1 MSLKGG
7 TFVVNELNKVLKRID
22 ELKEYAVEL
31 LKELIRAK
39 AVNPSFGGPGEYR
52 RGKYLKEVLSELG
65 LKVTS
70 YDVKDERAEGGIRP
84 NIIATLKGQEERKLW
99 LVSHL
104 DTVPEG
110 DRGLWSSDPYEPL
123 MIGDKIYGRGSEDNC
138 QAIVSSILVAKAL
151 IDSNITPKL
160 SLGLIMAS
168 DEEAGSK
175 YGIERVLD
183 ELKPVNK
190 GDLIVVPD
198 AGEPNGDFIEVAEK
212 SILWFKVITLGKQG
226 HASLP
231 SEALNAHRVGMKF
244 CLALDALLHERFNAV
259 DPLFIPPT
267 STFEPTRKEENVGN
281 VNTIPGKDV
290 IYFDCRILPVYK
302 INQVLRLINDLKPYF
317 EKAYGVKIKIE
328 VVQKA
333 EAPPPTDPNSEVVVR
348 LKRAIKIVKGVEA
361 KVGGIGGG
369 TFAASFRRRGYGA
382 AVWSTVDKTAHKPN
396 EYCKLSNVIGDAKVF
411 ATMLFL

>member
-231 SEALNAHRVGMKF
+231 SEA
-244 CLALDALLHERFNAV
+244 
-259 DPLFIPPT
+259 
-267 STFEPTRKEENVGN
+267 
-281 VNTIPGKDV
+281 
-290 IYFDCRILPVYK
+290 
-302 INQVLRLINDLKPYF
+302 
-317 EKAYGVKIKIE
+317 
-328 VVQKA
+328 
-333 EAPPPTDPNSEVVVR
+333 
-348 LKRAIKIVKGVEA
+348 
-361 KVGGIGGG
+361 
-369 TFAASFRRRGYGA
+369 
-382 AVWSTVDKTAHKPN
+382 
-396 EYCKLSNVIGDAKVF
+396 
-411 ATMLFL
+411 